1 MSCTGVCG
9 YWPRTSRT
17 CGRESGTK
25 GRRRPRVAG
34 ASNVVVFIG
43 DEVRAEVGLPAA
55 SARIAGLPGGMT
67 LGTASHAA
75 WAEGI
80 ARIGPAGPLPGL
92 SRLVHVRVTEPV
104 RRGAVTQMALR
115 WEALGAAERLFPVLD
130 ADITLIPD
138 GDDGT
143 LIGLQGVYRPPAGPA
158 GVILD
163 RLFLHRLAAATIR
176 SFLRRIAAALEDPGP
191 GNGDNV
197 SDTNAPVVRPAAE
210 SPSPGKPASPG

>member
-1 MSCTGVCG
+1 
-9 YWPRTSRT
+9 
-17 CGRESGTK
+17 
-25 GRRRPRVAG
+25 
-34 ASNVVVFIG
+34 VFIG
-43 DEVRAEVGLPAA
+43 DEVRAEVSLAAA
-55 SARIAGLPGGMT
+55 STRIAGLPGGMT

-92 SRLVHVRVTEPV
+92 SRLVRVRVTEPV
-104 RRGAVTQMALR
+104 QRGAVTQLALR
-115 WEALGAAERLFPVLD
+115 WEALGASERLFPVLD

-158 GVILD
+158 GEILD
-163 RLFLHRLAAATIR
+163 RIILHRIAAATIR

-191 GNGDNV
+191 GNGHDA
-197 SDTNAPVVRPAAE
+197 SDSDAPAVWPAAE
-210 SPSPGKPASPG
+210 STSPGRTANLG